1 MLRTLAFFI
10 LHHYTDFTKG
20 QKDARYILRR
30 LEESGKDEISKRDLF
45 KLVQGRLR
53 RVDAMTPGLAE
64 LVKRG
69 YICIQK
75 NSTGGRPTEKIRINP
90 IAQKTQNSQKIL
102 QGREQPLKCCE
113 NGEGSQFYDDLL

>member
-1 MLRTLAFFI
+1 MPPRVFVVVVIINIIPDASHFGFF
-10 LHHYTDFTKG
+10 YFTPLYRLYHKG

-75 NSTGGRPTEKIRINP
+75 NSTGGRPTEKITVI
-90 IAQKTQNSQKIL
+90 
-102 QGREQPLKCCE
+102 EQT
-113 NGEGSQFYDDLL
+113 FYNCD